1 LLVYKDSNGNP
12 IANDGVSSEGLPVL
26 EGEYKIYIAVPI
38 GVNYYA
44 ITEADSGHV
53 LTIIKVANDPI
64 IYDRIPALTAEYDGL
79 RHAATLMGVTNPDG
93 VTVDYSIDN
102 EQWYDYN
109 DFVASYAPIDA
120 GTYTIHYRLS
130 KTDWPTGRDAY
141 TVTITP
147 QLEEL
152 TAVPTALGEP
162 EQNSVEFNRI
172 PAPASGRATQYGAS
186 LSASTPPN
194 AWFDTT
200 KVEGLQSGTEYYL
213 WARSTPDANY
223 ADNATVNP
231 TPIKTQEQPNT
242 GGGGGGGG
250 GTIIERGGGKSD
262 NSYTHTF
269 LGGDGK
275 NVVIPYTL
283 SKDGSVATLVT
294 DDDLNALLI
303 KNTSGDRLSISPTAR
318 EEDAEISGVTIP
330 SPLVQL
336 LAENH
341 LGVSVQLVK
350 SKVTLSSK
358 AMVSA
363 ERQSGE
369 TGLTISVTL
378 QSSGTA
384 PLAVYSITISSGGKV
399 IDSPGGGSIVV
410 KLPAAL
416 SGIDGERDLT
426 AYWQSGSNPSER
438 LITVYDSKTDSI
450 AFMTKHLSDFAISFD
465 SWTNPFSDASESD
478 WFYNALKFANRF
490 GLVNGVSPTSFEPNG
505 TMTRAMFTAL
515 LYRYAA
521 PDMPTINGDSFSDV
535 PESAWYGE
543 AVAWASEIGIV
554 SGIGEGKFGPGDPI
568 TREQAAVLLQR
579 YAEVTPNSAAPKG
592 SFTDA
597 GAISD
602 WAAEGVGWCY
612 DFGIVSGY
620 PDAELRPR
628 NSLTR
633 AEGMAMFSRFV
644 SVSLTEPIFGREGGY
659 GAARAPPL

>member
-64 IYDRIPALTAEYDGL
+64 TYDRIPALTAEYDGL
-79 RHAATLMGVTNPDG
+79 RHAATLMGVTNPTD

-102 EQWYDYN
+102 EQWYSYD
-109 DFVASYAPIDA
+109 DFYADHAPINA

-130 KTDWPTGRDAY
+130 KTDYPTGRDAY

-147 QLEEL
+147 KVEPL
-152 TAVPTALGEP
+152 TGVPTASGP
-162 EQNSVEFNRI
+162 ADTSSVELNPI
-172 PAPASGRATQYGAS
+172 PASESGRATQYGAS
-186 LSASTPPN
+186 RSADTQPN

-200 KVEGLQSGTEYYL
+200 TVDGLQSGTEYYL
-213 WARSTPDANY
+213 WARSTPDDNY
-223 ADNATVNP
+223 ANNATVNP
-231 TPIKTQEQPNT
+231 TPVTTQEQPS
-242 GGGGGGGG
+242 GGGGGGG

-283 SKDGSVATLVT
+283 SKDGSIATLVT
-294 DDDLNALLI
+294 DDNLNDLLI

-330 SPLVQL
+330 SPLIKL
-336 LAENH
+336 LADNH

-363 ERQSGE
+363 ERQSGD

-384 PLAVYSITISSGGKV
+384 PLAVYSITISSDGKV
-399 IDSPGGGSIVV
+399 IDSLGGGSIVV

-416 SGIDGERDLT
+416 SGDRRGADVT

-478 WFYNALKFANRF
+478 WFYSSLKFANRY
-490 GLVNGVSPTSFEPNG
+490 GLVNGISATSFEPNG

-521 PDMPTINGDSFSDV
+521 PDMTTITGDSFSDV

-554 SGIGEGKFGPGDPI
+554 TGIGEGKFGPGDPI

-579 YAEVTPNSAAPKG
+579 YAAVTPNSAAPKG

-602 WAAEGVGWCY
+602 WATDGVGWCY
-612 DFGIVSGY
+612 NLGIVSGY

-644 SVSLTEPIFGREGGY
+644 SVSLTEPIFGREGAY